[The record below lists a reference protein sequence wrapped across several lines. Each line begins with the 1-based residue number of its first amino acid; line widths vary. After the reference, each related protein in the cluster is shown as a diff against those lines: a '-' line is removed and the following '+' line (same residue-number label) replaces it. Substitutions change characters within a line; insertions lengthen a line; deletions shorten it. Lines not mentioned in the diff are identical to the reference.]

1 MIAMS
6 IRLYLLGVPLFVVA
20 VPIFIA
26 AYVNGGINTFVT
38 EKM

>member
-20 VPIFIA
+20 VPMFIA